1 MFEELNI
8 LLSCWWCVVFLTW

>member
-8 LLSCWWCVVFLTW
+8 LLSCWWRVVFLTW

>member
-8 LLSCWWCVVFLTW
+8 LLSCWWRMVFLTW